1 MEFRTQ
7 MQVLENPTSNLF
19 FTGKGGV
26 GKTSLSCAAAVAL
39 ADTGKKVLLV
49 STDPASNIDEVL
61 GARVDNKLTPIAEVP
76 NLSALN
82 VDPEKAAEQYRER
95 VIGPY
100 RGVLPDAAVQA
111 IEEQFAGACTVEIAA
126 FDEFAKLL
134 ANEDVTECF
143 EHVVFDTAPTGH
155 TLRLLSLPTAWT
167 GFIEDSS
174 AGTSCLGPLEG
185 LKAQRNLYEMA
196 VNALA
201 DGNNTTLVLVS
212 RAETTALDEAA
223 RTSDELAEIGIKNQ
237 TLAINGVFKAADSG
251 DAIAAAMEQRG
262 QEALS
267 DVPATLSALPRSDFP
282 LKSGQ
287 VLGVPALRK
296 LLGDEDLPASENS
309 GSDMMLPSDISAI
322 IDDLAQQSHG
332 VVMTMGKGGVG
343 KTTLAARIAVEL
355 ASRGHKVHLST
366 TDPAAH
372 VADAVN
378 DIPTGLEID
387 RIDPEKEVARYR
399 DKVLST
405 TGANLDEAGLALLK
419 EDLSSPCTEEIAVF
433 EAFARTVDTA
443 SDQIVV
449 LDTAPTGHTILLLD
463 AAESY
468 HREVSRLTTGVPEA
482 VANLL
487 PRLRDPKFTRVIICA
502 LAEATPVHEAAD
514 LQRDLNRADIA
525 TYAWVINQSL
535 TPLAITDPVL
545 QARRAQERRYI
556 AEVIEEHADRLRVAI
571 VPWQTDTSLSQ
582 LAASDSD
589 AA

>member
-1 MEFRTQ
+1 

-82 VDPEKAAEQYRER
+82 VNPEKAAEQYRER

-134 ANEDVTECF
+134 SNEDVTECF

-237 TLAINGVFKAADSG
+237 ALAINGVFKAVDSG

-309 GSDMMLPSDISAI
+309 GTDMMLPSDISAI
-322 IDDLAQQSHG
+322 IDDLAQQGHG

-378 DIPTGLEID
+378 DIPIGLEID
-387 RIDPEKEVARYR
+387 RIDPEKEVSRYR

-571 VPWQTDTSLSQ
+571 VPWLTDTRLSQ